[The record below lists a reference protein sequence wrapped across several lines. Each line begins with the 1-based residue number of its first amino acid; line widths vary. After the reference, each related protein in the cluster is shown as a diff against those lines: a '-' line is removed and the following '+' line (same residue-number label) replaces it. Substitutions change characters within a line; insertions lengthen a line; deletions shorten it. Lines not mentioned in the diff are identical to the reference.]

1 MNIYNARI
9 IWPVRFWAA
18 DRGVG
23 ALRGPHSHRKD
34 GSISPTA
41 PRGALWVSKCDN
53 GVVYLTS
60 VMVVV
65 CLIIVLYF
73 QPRRRLRESHLLG
86 RYCRV
91 KVH

>member
-1 MNIYNARI
+1 M
-9 IWPVRFWAA
+9 
-18 DRGVG
+18 G
-23 ALRGPHSHRKD
+23 ALRGPHSHRKN
-34 GSISPTA
+34 GNLAAMA

-73 QPRRRLRESHLLG
+73 QPRWRICTGFVLG
-86 RYCRV
+86 GYCRV